1 MSRRPIRSSQVI
13 SPFGVGALMDFPG
26 PESLVQAGL
35 DTWPQTVVNDPA
47 RRIMNEPALAY
58 RLGVDFFV
66 TPPPYDDRTHAT
78 VAWLRFPRW
87 HACAKC
93 GAMKHANLHD
103 PARPKCVEDGCGN
116 AKMQQMRFVAACRN
130 GHLRDFPWVEWLAA
144 KENASMGVGQICAEL
159 QGGAR
164 LRLESTGESGAM
176 GLLVKLVK
184 DGKTLLSR
192 SLAGAFGGNPDGD
205 TPLSKIGVRCGCE
218 NPAIGIS
225 PGDIGCSDCDAPLY
239 VVLRGAGNLYFSEVE
254 SAIHIPA
261 EVPGELPEQ
270 YRELLEDDA
279 FVSSLLYEASRSDGG
294 RLRVGDARRTIRR
307 DKPWLPFDEATL
319 ESFTISFNQVEPLGR
334 FRSDPALLAGFTL
347 LADGGRGEE
356 EALQAILKKYLR
368 EKTED
373 PEAEWQNVPDDL
385 LGQVKR
391 LIGGGRTAAEQP
403 AILDPRLRE
412 YPVFSKSE
420 ADVQGLPKSILK
432 LRSRPVDDYGDIVQ
446 LHFDHVGL
454 LDTLRETRVLKG
466 FSRLYARPKKPDEYR
481 DLMWRNAPQREG
493 ERWLPATMVYG
504 EGIFLRFSANR
515 LTQWEC
521 AWGLKQQDRLGAIQ
535 RNLLLAAE
543 RRGVD
548 AEKVN
553 ARRVMIHTFA
563 HMLINQLVMESGYG
577 SSSLRERIYWSEPS
591 KGDPGMAGLLIY
603 TASGDSEGSMG
614 GLVRMGEPGRLETV
628 VRKALENGL
637 WCSSDPVCIE
647 SKGQG
652 PDNCNLAACH
662 SCALLPETSCELQNR
677 LLDRGTVLG
686 TLECPGM
693 GYFSGLARGDLSAP
707 GGSA

>member
-1 MSRRPIRSSQVI
+1 
-13 SPFGVGALMDFPG
+13 MDFPG
-26 PESLVQAGL
+26 PESLIQAGL

-47 RRIMNEPALAY
+47 RRITNEPALAY

-66 TPPPYDDRTHAT
+66 TPPPDDDTTDAT

-87 HACAKC
+87 HACTKC
-93 GAMKHANLHD
+93 GAMKCANLHD
-103 PARPKCVEDGCGN
+103 AARPTCDEQGCGN

-130 GHLRDFPWVEWLAA
+130 GHLRDFPWIEWLAA
-144 KENASMGVGQICAEL
+144 RENAGMDVGQIGAAL

-164 LRLESTGESGAM
+164 LRLQSTGESGAI
-176 GLLVKLVK
+176 GLLVQLVK
-184 DGKTLLSR
+184 GGKVLLSR

-205 TPLSKIGVRCGCE
+205 TPLLRIGVQCESE

-225 PGDIGCSDCDAPLY
+225 PGDKACRSCDAPLY
-239 VVLRGAGNLYFSEVE
+239 VVLRGAGNLYFPEVE

-261 EVPGELPEQ
+261 DVPGELPEQ

-279 FVSSLLYEASRSDGG
+279 FVSSLLFEASRSEGG
-294 RLRVGDARRTIRR
+294 KLRAGDAKRTIKR
-307 DKPWLPFDEATL
+307 DKPWLPLDDSTL
-319 ESFTISFNQVEPLGR
+319 ESFTISFNQAEPLGR

-347 LADGGRGEE
+347 LVGDDLGEE
-356 EALQAILKKYLR
+356 DALQAILNKYLR

-373 PEAEWQNVPDDL
+373 PDVEWRSIPHDL
-385 LGQVKR
+385 LGQVKQ
-391 LIGGGRTAAEQP
+391 LIVGGRTEVQQP
-403 AILDPRLRE
+403 GDLDPRLRE

-432 LRSRPVDDYGDIVQ
+432 LRSRPVADYGDIVQ

-481 DLMWRNAPQREG
+481 NLMWRNAPQREG

-504 EGIFLRFSANR
+504 EGIFLKFSASR
-515 LTQWEC
+515 LAHWEHS
-521 AWGLKQQDRLGAIQ
+521 WGQKHQGRLEAVEH
-535 RNLLLAAE
+535 NLGLAAE
-543 RRGVD
+543 RRGGD
-548 AEKVN
+548 APRVN
-553 ARRVMIHTFA
+553 ARLIMIHTFA
-563 HMLINQLVMESGYG
+563 HMLINQLVLESGYG

-614 GLVRMGEPGRLETV
+614 GLVRMGEPGTLETV